1 MQKLKNFISNSYF
14 WFQSL
19 VFFGMA
25 VISFSNDRRFW
36 LFNAAALA
44 CQGWAQFLDILRNR
58 D

>member
-1 MQKLKNFISNSYF
+1 MQNLKNFISNSYF

-25 VISFSNDRRFW
+25 ALNFSNDRRFW
-36 LFNAAALA
+36 CFTAAALA
-44 CQGWAQFLDILRNR
+44 CQGWAQLLESLRRR